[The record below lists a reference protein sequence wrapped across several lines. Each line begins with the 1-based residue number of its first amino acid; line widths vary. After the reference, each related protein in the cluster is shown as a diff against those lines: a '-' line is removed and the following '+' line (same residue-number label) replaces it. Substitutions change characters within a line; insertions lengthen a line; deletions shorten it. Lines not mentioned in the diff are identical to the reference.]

1 MDPLLEPSFKPGDIV
16 TSVWDDPYKPEH
28 RARVIRVDT
37 RRGRSLVLEYLHP
50 DGKRGHTFTAWRDDV
65 QLLVE
70 A

>member
-1 MDPLLEPSFKPGDIV
+1 MDHSTRTQFKPGAIV

-28 RARVIRVDT
+28 RARVIRAAPDE
-37 RRGRSLVLEYLHP
+37 RLVLEYLHP